1 MSDTYSG
8 TPIAI
13 VGIGCLLPG
22 ANTPQQFWDN
32 LLAGADL
39 RRAGGAETFGTDP
52 ATPGGWGDETHEIT
66 AVRGGFVTEPA
77 MDHEGLRIDAQTVEG
92 LGAVVRWPLYAIR
105 QALADAGITEDDP
118 VLDRTGLVLGNYSFP
133 TEQSV
138 ALCLPF
144 FRDGVSRGLRQAGLP
159 LPDKGSSPWQPAEP
173 VRSLWPSGLPTTVVA
188 DALGLH
194 GPRLALDA
202 ACSSALYSMSLARD
216 YLATGAA
223 DVVLAGAVCAPD
235 PLLIHLSFS
244 DLHAYP
250 GNGISQPFDAAS
262 SGIVTGQGAGVVV
275 LKRLADAVRDGD
287 RIHAVVESI
296 GLGNDGAGA
305 HPLVPNISGQLAA
318 YRQAYTG
325 GVDPHTVDYIECHAT
340 GTPVG
345 DPIELRGLTEF
356 FGADRVPLLGSVKG
370 NVGHLLTV
378 AGFTSV
384 LKAILAMRHG
394 TIPATPT
401 ATEPIRPAG
410 AETAA
415 DRLVTANQ
423 PWPGDPE
430 RPRRAGVSA
439 FGFGGTNAHLVLTD
453 TVPSPPESAVP
464 QSESTVSEAK
474 SEVPQPVRMAI
485 EGLGVRIGEV
495 AGVAALRRVRRGGR
509 PTLAERPET
518 RWYGAESLGIT
529 ELETDAAG
537 GYVNTVEVDIRGYR
551 MPPAELAQANPQH
564 LLLFEAAEEAL
575 ADAGLTVPAKDR
587 TERRIGVVV
596 AMEMEPRSVAHR
608 ARFDIGAH
616 VRAECTRT
624 GLDLTT
630 AELDR
635 LEAAVRAGVH
645 DPIGAN
651 EVLSYIGNVMAARI
665 AAAHNFT
672 GPAFTVSADATGGA
686 RALEVAGLLL
696 LDPTVEAVLVGGV
709 ELAAGYENTL
719 TRTTLANGTR
729 PPLGD
734 GAAALVL
741 TRAVAGPTPTTTD
754 PAHSTPDPARRGDDL
769 ANSTAEPARSTAAAA
784 RSTAEPALDSA
795 DPVPGN
801 SGSGA
806 GSGAS
811 ALTIDAVV
819 IGAGGSESFTR
830 RVDSALVGRGLT
842 AADVGYVELVGG
854 VTDGDL
860 AVLAG
865 IYGDRGPDAPACA
878 LAGVVPLVG
887 DTQQAGVLVGLV
899 SAALSLRHR
908 ELPPA
913 ASDLH
918 ELAETAAE
926 FGDSALR
933 LLDGPVPWLGRRA
946 ADRLVAAVHAVDGPA
961 AAHIVVSA
969 PPARPTIDT
978 VDWSG
983 STAPLLIPL
992 SGDSASD
999 LAAAAL
1005 ACLAALDDGATPLEL
1020 ARQRVAAERVGRY
1033 VAAIV
1038 AADADGLRRE
1048 LASAI
1053 KHLPETIAEG
1063 RDWTTPSGS
1072 YCTSRPVGAE
1082 GRVAFVYPGAF
1093 TSYPGAGRDLFT
1105 VFPGLLTEFERD
1117 ARTPW
1122 AEYKHSALF
1131 PSGSLGV
1138 DRAALMRHE
1147 GELIE
1152 SIPTMLA
1159 IGTNSAVLTTRMLRD
1174 ALGIRQD
1181 GGFGYSLGESSMLFA
1196 VDAWDAAVRDDAPL
1210 TRSPLFIDQ
1219 LRGPKRLVR
1228 SVWQLPESTPDRDV
1242 WTTQV
1247 LLAGAEE
1254 VRAAMPGL
1262 DRVYLTHVNTPREV
1276 VVAGFPEQVRELIAR
1291 LGCKAAKAPANHVMH
1306 CAVVESERAQFAALN
1321 DHPLGAPAANLELL
1335 SSFDYGTVD
1344 VSDRSVIS
1352 DRIAETLCTTVDF
1365 AKLTETA
1372 YERGFRV
1379 FIEVGPGATCTRWIG
1394 ETLGAREHVAVAVDR
1409 RGMSTGQAVCAALA
1423 RLVSHGVDVRLD
1435 RLFPPAPEQSRP
1447 AFRATVTCG
1456 GESLVER
1463 VRERAHPILA
1473 EANARRAAQEAEAH
1487 VLLPITID
1495 PDAIVIE
1502 GDPFVYLPQ
1511 RRPTDLPTAA
1521 DYYRPA
1527 THASDAHPAA
1537 AYGPSSHASHAH
1549 SEAAHGRGS
1558 HGPASHSAA
1567 AYGPGSD
1574 AAATQVAAAF
1584 TGAAPAAAAHLP
1596 SSQNAPTGDAV
1607 ATSQSAPH
1615 VIAARTRVL
1624 QPMRRTVFDAHES
1637 FLRVQGALAHASL
1650 EALEAGRG
1658 LPPTPPSAATGPS
1671 AATTP
1676 AEGIAPA
1683 DSSAPATGSA
1693 TGSQTAP
1700 VSSVDLVSQSRT
1712 VVWDEAQLLEFASG
1726 KVANVFGPDFAEYDT
1741 YPVRVRLPE
1750 PPYHFVTRVTEIN
1763 GTPGVYEPAS
1773 ITTEY
1778 DVPVGAWYS
1787 VDGLVPCA
1795 VTIEAGQC
1803 DLLLISYLGIDFRNK
1818 GERVYRLLDSE
1829 LVFHGGLPREGQT
1842 LRYEI
1847 NIARF
1852 VWNGDSLLFFFNY
1865 RCYADGVL
1873 ILELLNAC
1881 AGFFAAAELE
1891 NSLGVVTSGAD
1902 RKRREAMTRTWFKPL
1917 ARTERTALSGTDLDL
1932 LAQGRPAEVFGPAW
1946 DQTADGSNRSL
1957 RLPDS
1962 MLRMIDEITEID
1974 RLGGPCGIGE
1984 ISAVKHLDPEGW
1996 YFKCHFPGD
2005 PVLAGSLVAEGGVQL
2020 LQVYAMY
2027 LGMHLVLP
2035 DAEFQAVPGLKTQV
2049 KVRGQITPR
2058 HESIRYHVEITKL
2071 TMLPR
2076 PTVIADIVVYDG
2088 DKPMIS
2094 MQNFGVQVKEKP
2106 GTHYRPETGGIP
2118 AFLGRRNAQGE
2129 PAFINE
2135 LHLAHAAKGD
2145 LATAMGPEFEI
2156 YADRKAPYIPNGD
2169 FRFVDRIMRFSGVRG
2184 VLKSGST
2191 METEYDC
2198 PPEAWYFHENSF
2210 PGMPNAVYMESSLQA
2225 AILLGYYQGATLA
2238 TPDQELN
2245 IRNLDGTATVV
2256 KQVDLRGKTIRQH
2269 SRMTF
2274 NQVMPGTSL
2283 QKFQYE
2289 LFADGELIYK
2299 GESMFGYHTADALAN
2314 QVGLDGGKYVAPWL
2328 DTQDSLPATAIRT
2341 LAVRSAD
2348 DWFTREGL
2356 RLADGH
2362 LRMVDTVDLVAG
2374 GGKYEQG
2381 YLRGHREIDHDDWYF
2396 ECHFYRD
2403 PVMPGSLG
2411 VEALIQAL
2419 QVYAIEADLG
2429 AEFADPV
2436 FAMPVGVPMT
2446 WKYRGQILR
2455 TEGPM
2460 TFDLHI
2466 KEIRREGDRALVI
2479 ADANVWKPGMRI
2491 YEITDIAVEVHNRR
2505 EDER

>member
-1 MSDTYSG
+1 MSDTYCG

-22 ANTPQQFWDN
+22 AHTPQQFWEN
-32 LLAGADL
+32 LLTGADL
-39 RRAGGAETFGTDP
+39 RRPGGAETFGTDP
-52 ATPGGWGDETHEIT
+52 ATPGGWGDETHGIT
-66 AVRGGFVTEPA
+66 SVRGGFVTEPV
-77 MDHEGLRIDAQTVEG
+77 MDHEGLRIDARLVED

-105 QALADAGITEDDP
+105 QALTDAGIAEDDP

-133 TEQSV
+133 TEESV
-138 ALCLPF
+138 RLCLPF
-144 FRDGVSRGLRQAGLP
+144 FEEGVSRGLRQAGLS
-159 LPDKGSSPWQPAEP
+159 LPDNGSGPWQPHEQ
-173 VRSLWPSGLPTTVVA
+173 VRSLWPSGLPTTVVG

-202 ACSSALYSMSLARD
+202 ACSSALYSMSLGRD

-235 PLLIHLSFS
+235 PTLIHLSFS

-250 GNGISQPFDAAS
+250 GNGVSQPFDAAS
-262 SGIVTGQGAGVVV
+262 TGIVTGQGAGVFV
-275 LKRLADAVRDGD
+275 LKRLADAVRDGN

-318 YRQAYTG
+318 YRQAYEDR
-325 GVDPHTVDYIECHAT
+325 VDPRTVDYIECHAT

-356 FGADRVPLLGSVKG
+356 FGAAGIPLLGSVKG

-384 LKAILAMRHG
+384 LKAIMAMRHG
-394 TIPATPT
+394 VIPATPT
-401 ATEPIRPAG
+401 QTEPIRPAG
-410 AETAA
+410 AESAA
-415 DRLVTANQ
+415 DRLVTENRT
-423 PWPGDPE
+423 WPDNGD

-453 TVPSPPESAVP
+453 TVRPGPESADVNTTP
-464 QSESTVSEAK
+464 TASGANLAPGSAARDALGSTVAH
-474 SEVPQPVRMAI
+474 PVRMAI
-485 EGLGVRIGEV
+485 TGLGVRVGEV
-495 AGVAALRRVRRGGR
+495 AGLAALRRTRRAGR
-509 PTLAERPET
+509 PALTARPET
-518 RWYGAESLGIT
+518 RWYGSEALGIE
-529 ELETDAAG
+529 ELEQDSAAG
-537 GYVNTVEVDIRGYR
+537 YADSVEVDVRGYR
-551 MPPAELAQANPQH
+551 MPPAELRQANPQH
-564 LLLFEAAEEAL
+564 LLLFEAADEAL
-575 ADAGLTVPAKDR
+575 AEAGLTAAPNRPD
-587 TERRIGVVV
+587 RRIGVVV
-596 AMEMEPRSVAHR
+596 AMEMEPRSHAHR

-616 VRAECTRT
+616 VRAECART
-624 GLDLTT
+624 AMDLT
-630 AELDR
+630 ADELDR
-635 LEAAVRAGVH
+635 LEAAVRAGLH

-665 AAAHNFT
+665 ASAHNFT
-672 GPAFTVSADATGGA
+672 GPAFTVSADETGGA

-719 TRTTLANGTR
+719 VRTTLADGVR
-729 PPLGD
+729 PILGD
-734 GAAALVL
+734 GAAAVVL
-741 TRAVAGPTPTTTD
+741 TRATD
-754 PAHSTPDPARRGDDL
+754 D
-769 ANSTAEPARSTAAAA
+769 
-784 RSTAEPALDSA
+784 
-795 DPVPGN
+795 
-801 SGSGA
+801 
-806 GSGAS
+806 S
-811 ALTIDAVV
+811 ALTLDAVATTV
-819 IGAGGSESFTR
+819 NGVESIARHVRSTLAHHGLTPEDIGYLELASNLDSESLTDLTR
-830 RVDSALVGRGLT
+830 L
-842 AADVGYVELVGG
+842 
-854 VTDGDL
+854 
-860 AVLAG
+860 
-865 IYGDRGPDAPACA
+865 YGDRGADAPGCA
-878 LAGVVPLVG
+878 LAGHLPLVG
-887 DTQQAGVLVGLV
+887 DTQQASVLVGV
-899 SAALSLRHR
+899 VAAALSLRHR

-913 ASDLH
+913 TP
-918 ELAETAAE
+918 ELREIAGTAAE
-926 FGDSALR
+926 FTDSALR
-933 LLDGPVPWLGRRA
+933 LLDAPVPWLGCGVD
-946 ADRLVAAVHAVDGPA
+946 DRLVAAVHAVDGPRT
-961 AAHIVVSA
+961 AHIVLSA
-969 PPARPTIDT
+969 APARPPVETID
-978 VDWSG
+978 WPG
-983 STAPLLIPL
+983 ATAPVLIPL
-992 SGDSASD
+992 SADSGPD

-1005 ACLAALDDGATPLEL
+1005 DCLAALDAGVPLIDL
-1020 ARQRVAAERVGRY
+1020 ARDRIMAARPQLDDAALSGRETAGLSERPDTARPGRY
-1033 VAAIV
+1033 TAVIV
-1038 AADADGLRRE
+1038 AADPEGARRE
-1048 LASAI
+1048 LNAAI
-1053 KHLPETIAEG
+1053 KHLPETIAAE

-1072 YCTSRPVGAE
+1072 YCTARPVGAQ
-1082 GRVAFVYPGAF
+1082 GRIAFVYPGAF
-1093 TSYPGAGRDLFT
+1093 TAYPGAGRDLFT
-1105 VFPGLLTEFERD
+1105 AFPGLLSEFERD
-1117 ARTPW
+1117 ARAPW
-1122 AEYKHSALF
+1122 SEYKHAAVF
-1131 PSGSLGV
+1131 PSGALGF
-1138 DRAALMRHE
+1138 DRTGLMRHE

-1159 IGTNSAVLTTRMLRD
+1159 IGTNAAVLSTRMLRD
-1174 ALGIRQD
+1174 ALGIRPH

-1196 VDAWDAAVRDDAPL
+1196 MDVWDAAVRDDAAL
-1210 TRSPLFIDQ
+1210 NRSPLFIDQ
-1219 LRGPKRLVR
+1219 LRGPKRLIR
-1228 SVWQLPESTPDRDV
+1228 SLWQLPDETPDREV

-1247 LLAGAEE
+1247 LLADAEQ
-1254 VRAAMPGL
+1254 VRAALATL

-1276 VVAGFPEQVRELIAR
+1276 VVAGFPEQVRELIAT

-1306 CAVVESERAQFAALN
+1306 CAAVESERAEFAALN
-1321 DHPLGAPAANLELL
+1321 DHPLGAPATGLELL
-1335 SSFDYGTVD
+1335 SSFDYATVD
-1344 VSDRSVIS
+1344 MSDRTVIS

-1365 AKLTETA
+1365 AKLTENA
-1372 YERGFRV
+1372 YDRGFRV

-1409 RGMSTGQAVCAALA
+1409 RGMSVGQSVSAALA

-1435 RLFPPAPEQSRP
+1435 RLFPAAPAAPARP

-1463 VRERAHPILA
+1463 VRERAQPILA
-1473 EANARRAAQEAEAH
+1473 ESNARRAAQEVEAQ
-1487 VLLPITID
+1487 LLMPITIE
-1495 PDAIVIE
+1495 PDAIIIE
-1502 GDPFVYLPQ
+1502 GEPFVYLPQ
-1511 RRPTDLPTAA
+1511 RRPAVAATPSRFIPAPAAALAATSQPPAASTAHQFTPGA
-1521 DYYRPA
+1521 A
-1527 THASDAHPAA
+1527 AVSQFVSGAAASPAA
-1537 AYGPSSHASHAH
+1537 AYAPGANAPQ
-1549 SEAAHGRGS
+1549 
-1558 HGPASHSAA
+1558 PASP
-1567 AYGPGSD
+1567 Y
-1574 AAATQVAAAF
+1574 V
-1584 TGAAPAAAAHLP
+1584 
-1596 SSQNAPTGDAV
+1596 V
-1607 ATSQSAPH
+1607 
-1615 VIAARTRVL
+1615 AARTRVL
-1624 QPMRRTVFDAHES
+1624 QPMRHSVTYAHES

-1650 EALEAGRG
+1650 DALEASRG
-1658 LPPTPPSAATGPS
+1658 SVPPSGALPAAPS
-1671 AATTP
+1671 QP
-1676 AEGIAPA
+1676 AR
-1683 DSSAPATGSA
+1683 
-1693 TGSQTAP
+1693 P
-1700 VSSVDLVSQSRT
+1700 VI
-1712 VVWDEAQLLEFASG
+1712 WDEAQLLEFASG
-1726 KVANVFGPDFAEYDT
+1726 RVENVFGPDFAAYDT

-1763 GTPGVYEPAS
+1763 GIPGVYEPSS

-1778 DVPVGAWYS
+1778 DVPVGAWYT

-1803 DLLLISYLGIDFRNK
+1803 DLLLISYLGIDFRNQ
-1818 GERVYRLLDSE
+1818 GQRVYRLLDSE

-1881 AGFFAAAELE
+1881 AGFFSPLELE
-1891 NSLGVVTSGAD
+1891 NSLGVVSNIAD
-1902 RKRREAMTRTWFKPL
+1902 RRRREAMTRTWFKPL
-1917 ARTERTALSGTDLDL
+1917 ARTDRTALTGTDLEL

-1946 DQTADGSNRSL
+1946 DQTADGCNRSL

-1974 RLGGPCGIGE
+1974 RLGGPCALGE
-1984 ISAVKHLDPEGW
+1984 ISAVKYLDPEGW

-2035 DAEFQAVPGLKTQV
+2035 DAEFQSIPGLKTQV
-2049 KVRGQITPR
+2049 KVRGQITPGQR
-2058 HESIRYHVEITKL
+2058 QIRYHVEITKL

-2076 PTVIADIVVYDG
+2076 PAVIADITVYDG
-2088 DKPMIS
+2088 DKAMIS
-2094 MQNFGVQVKEKP
+2094 MQNFGVQVREKP
-2106 GTHYRPETGGIP
+2106 GTPYRPETGGIP
-2118 AFLGRRNAQGE
+2118 AFLGRRNAHGE

-2184 VLKSGST
+2184 QLKSGST

-2198 PPEAWYFHENSF
+2198 PPEAWYFHENAF
-2210 PGMPNAVYMESSLQA
+2210 PGMPNCVYMESSLQA
-2225 AILLGYYQGATLA
+2225 AILLGYYQGASLA

-2245 IRNLDGTATVV
+2245 IRNLDGTASLV
-2256 KQVDLRGKTIRQH
+2256 KQIDLRGKTIRQH
-2269 SRMTF
+2269 TRMTF
-2274 NQVMPGTSL
+2274 SQIMPGTSL
-2283 QKFQYE
+2283 QKFAYE
-2289 LFADGELIYK
+2289 LFADGELFYR
-2299 GESMFGYHTADALAN
+2299 GESMFGFHTADALSN
-2314 QVGLDGGKYVAPWL
+2314 QVGLDGGKYVGPWL
-2328 DTQDSLPATAIRT
+2328 DDQEELPANAIRT
-2341 LAVRSAD
+2341 LAVRGRD
-2348 DWFTREGL
+2348 DWFTRSGL

-2362 LRMVDTVDLVAG
+2362 LRMVDTVDIVSG
-2374 GGKYEQG
+2374 GGKFDRG

-2411 VEALIQAL
+2411 VEALIQGL
-2419 QVYAIEADLG
+2419 QVYAIEQGIGTELD
-2429 AEFADPV
+2429 DPV
-2436 FAMPVGVPMT
+2436 FAMPLGVPMT

-2466 KEIRREGDRALVI
+2466 KEIRREDDRTLVI

>member
-22 ANTPQQFWDN
+22 ATTPQQFWDN
-32 LLAGADL
+32 LLTGADL
-39 RRAGGAETFGTDP
+39 RRPGGAETFGTDP
-52 ATPGGWGDETHEIT
+52 ATPGGWGDETHGIT
-66 AVRGGFVTEPA
+66 SVRGGFVTEPV
-77 MDHEGLRIDAQTVEG
+77 MDHEGLRIDAQTVED

-105 QALADAGITEDDP
+105 QALTDAGIAEDDP
-118 VLDRTGLVLGNYSFP
+118 VLERTGLVLGNYSFP
-133 TEQSV
+133 TEESV
-138 ALCLPF
+138 RLCLPF
-144 FRDGVSRGLRQAGLP
+144 FEEGVSRGLRQAGLS
-159 LPDKGSSPWQPAEP
+159 LPDNGSGPWQPHEQ

-202 ACSSALYSMSLARD
+202 ACSSALYSMSLGRD

-235 PLLIHLSFS
+235 PTLIHLSFS

-250 GNGISQPFDAAS
+250 GNGVSQPFDAAS
-262 SGIVTGQGAGVVV
+262 TGIVTGQGAGVFV
-275 LKRLADAVRDGD
+275 LKRLADAVRDGN

-318 YRQAYTG
+318 YRQAYDDR
-325 GVDPHTVDYIECHAT
+325 VDAASVDYIECHAT

-356 FGADRVPLLGSVKG
+356 FGAAGIPLLGSVKG

-384 LKAILAMRHG
+384 LKAIMAMRNG
-394 TIPATPT
+394 IIPATP
-401 ATEPIRPAG
+401 AQTEPIRPAG
-410 AETAA
+410 AESAA

-423 PWPGDPE
+423 PWPDNGG

-453 TVPSPPESAVP
+453 AVTSGPESAHVQNATVLSETSATPVTADVNTTAGSAAATVTGDWADATAAPGSAAAAVHPDSADVSVARPAVP
-464 QSESTVSEAK
+464 APVVGA
-474 SEVPQPVRMAI
+474 PQPVRMAI
-485 EGLGVRIGEV
+485 TGLSVRVGAV
-495 AGVAALRRVRRGGR
+495 AGVAALRRIRRAGR
-509 PTLAERPET
+509 SGLAQRPET
-518 RWYGAESLGIT
+518 RWYGAESLGIS
-529 ELETDAAG
+529 ELEQDFAAG
-537 GYVNTVEVDIRGYR
+537 YADSVEVDVRGYR
-551 MPPAELAQANPQH
+551 MPPAELRQANPQH
-564 LLLFEAAEEAL
+564 LLLFEAADEAL
-575 ADAGLTVPAKDR
+575 AEAGLTATKERP
-587 TERRIGVVV
+587 ERRIGVVV
-596 AMEMEPRSVAHR
+596 AMEMEPRSHAHR

-616 VRAECTRT
+616 VRAECDRAA
-624 GLDLTT
+624 LDLT
-630 AELDR
+630 ADEIDR
-635 LEAAVRAGVH
+635 LEAAVRAGLH

-665 AAAHNFT
+665 ASAHNFT

-719 TRTTLANGTR
+719 VRTTLADGVR
-729 PPLGD
+729 PILGD
-734 GAAALVL
+734 GAAAVVL
-741 TRAVAGPTPTTTD
+741 TRATDDSALTLDAVATTVD
-754 PAHSTPDPARRGDDL
+754 GAESIARQV
-769 ANSTAEPARSTAAAA
+769 RSTLAHHGLTPEDIGYLELA
-784 RSTAEPALDSA
+784 SGLDSA
-795 DPVPGN
+795 
-801 SGSGA
+801 
-806 GSGAS
+806 
-811 ALTIDAVV
+811 
-819 IGAGGSESFTR
+819 
-830 RVDSALVGRGLT
+830 GLT
-842 AADVGYVELVGG
+842 
-854 VTDGDL
+854 DL
-860 AVLAG
+860 TRL
-865 IYGDRGPDAPACA
+865 YGDRGADAPGCA
-878 LAGVVPLVG
+878 LAGHLPLVG
-887 DTQQAGVLVGLV
+887 DTQQASVLVGV
-899 SAALSLRHR
+899 VAAALSLRHR

-913 ASDLH
+913 TP
-918 ELAETAAE
+918 ELREIAGTAAE
-926 FGDSALR
+926 FTDSALR
-933 LLDGPVPWLGRRA
+933 LLDAAVPWLGCGVD
-946 ADRLVAAVHAVDGPA
+946 DRLVAAVHAVDGPRV
-961 AAHIVVSA
+961 AHIVLSA
-969 PPARPTIDT
+969 APARPPVETID
-978 VDWSG
+978 WPG
-983 STAPLLIPL
+983 ATAPVLIPL
-992 SGDSASD
+992 CADSGSD

-1005 ACLAALDDGATPLEL
+1005 ECLAALDAGTALIDIARDRVKAARPEPDDAACSGLETAVL
-1020 ARQRVAAERVGRY
+1020 SGRTDT
-1033 VAAIV
+1033 VRPGRFTAVIV
-1038 AADADGLRRE
+1038 AADSEGARRE
-1048 LASAI
+1048 LNAAI
-1053 KHLPETIAEG
+1053 KHLPETIAVE

-1072 YCTSRPVGAE
+1072 YCTARPVGAR
-1082 GRVAFVYPGAF
+1082 GRIAFVYPGAF
-1093 TSYPGAGRDLFT
+1093 TAYPEAGRDLFT
-1105 VFPGLLTEFERD
+1105 AFPGLLSEFERD
-1117 ARTPW
+1117 ARAPW
-1122 AEYKHSALF
+1122 AEYKHAAVF
-1131 PSGSLGV
+1131 PSGALGF
-1138 DRAALMRHE
+1138 DRTALMRHE

-1159 IGTNSAVLTTRMLRD
+1159 IGTNAAVLSTRMLRD
-1174 ALGIRQD
+1174 ALGIRPD

-1196 VDAWDAAVRDDAPL
+1196 MDVWDAAVRDDAAL
-1210 TRSPLFIDQ
+1210 NRSPLFIDQ
-1219 LRGPKRLVR
+1219 LRGPKKLIR
-1228 SVWQLPESTPDRDV
+1228 SLWALPDETPDREV

-1247 LLAGAEE
+1247 LLADAEQ
-1254 VRAAMPGL
+1254 VRAAMATL

-1276 VVAGFPEQVRELIAR
+1276 VVAGFPEQVRALIAT

-1306 CAVVESERAQFAALN
+1306 CAAVESERAEFAALN
-1321 DHPLGAPAANLELL
+1321 NHPLGAPTRGLELL
-1335 SSFDYGTVD
+1335 SSFDYATVD
-1344 VSDRSVIS
+1344 TADRAVIS

-1365 AKLTETA
+1365 AKLTENA
-1372 YERGFRV
+1372 YDRGFRV

-1394 ETLGAREHVAVAVDR
+1394 ETLGTREHVAVAVDR
-1409 RGMSTGQAVCAALA
+1409 RGMSVGQSVAAALA

-1435 RLFPPAPEQSRP
+1435 RLFPAASAAPARP
-1447 AFRATVTCG
+1447 VFRATVTVG

-1463 VRERAHPILA
+1463 VRERARPILA
-1473 EANARRAAQEAEAH
+1473 ESNARRAAQEVEAQ
-1487 VLLPITID
+1487 LLMPIIIE
-1495 PDAIVIE
+1495 PDAIIIE
-1502 GDPFVYLPQ
+1502 GEPFVYLPQ
-1511 RRPTDLPTAA
+1511 RRPTASATPSPFIAA
-1521 DYYRPA
+1521 P
-1527 THASDAHPAA
+1527 
-1537 AYGPSSHASHAH
+1537 
-1549 SEAAHGRGS
+1549 
-1558 HGPASHSAA
+1558 
-1567 AYGPGSD
+1567 
-1574 AAATQVAAAF
+1574 VAAA
-1584 TGAAPAAAAHLP
+1584 AAPAPLGSGSAAL
-1596 SSQNAPTGDAV
+1596 APTAYQFTPGASVSQFAAGDPA
-1607 ATSQSAPH
+1607 ASPSAAPRFAPGGT
-1615 VIAARTRVL
+1615 VPQPASPYVVAARTRVL
-1624 QPMRRTVFDAHES
+1624 QPMRHSVSYAHES

-1650 EALEAGRG
+1650 DALEASRG
-1658 LPPTPPSAATGPS
+1658 AVPPSDALPAVPS
-1671 AATTP
+1671 QPTR
-1676 AEGIAPA
+1676 
-1683 DSSAPATGSA
+1683 
-1693 TGSQTAP
+1693 P
-1700 VSSVDLVSQSRT
+1700 VI
-1712 VVWDEAQLLEFASG
+1712 WDEAQLLEFASG
-1726 KVANVFGPDFAEYDT
+1726 RVENVFGPDFAAYDT

-1763 GTPGVYEPAS
+1763 GTPGVYEPSS

-1778 DVPVGAWYS
+1778 DVPVGAWYT

-1803 DLLLISYLGIDFRNK
+1803 DLLLISYLGIDFRNQ
-1818 GERVYRLLDSE
+1818 GRRVYRLLDSE

-1881 AGFFAAAELE
+1881 AGFFSPLELE
-1891 NSLGVVTSGAD
+1891 NSLGVVSNIAD
-1902 RKRREAMTRTWFKPL
+1902 RRRREAMVRTWFKPL
-1917 ARTERTALSGTDLDL
+1917 ARTERTALSGGDLEL

-1946 DQTADGSNRSL
+1946 DQTADGCNRSL

-1962 MLRMIDEITEID
+1962 MLRMIDEITAID
-1974 RLGGPCGIGE
+1974 RLGGPCALGE
-1984 ISAVKHLDPEGW
+1984 ISAVKYLDPEGW

-2035 DAEFQAVPGLKTQV
+2035 DAEFQSIPGLKTQV
-2049 KVRGQITPR
+2049 KVRGQITPGQR
-2058 HESIRYHVEITKL
+2058 EIRYHVEITKL

-2076 PTVIADIVVYDG
+2076 PAVIADITVYDG
-2088 DKPMIS
+2088 DKAMIS
-2094 MQNFGVQVKEKP
+2094 MQNFGVQVREKP
-2106 GTHYRPETGGIP
+2106 GTPYRPETGGIP
-2118 AFLGRRNAQGE
+2118 AFLGRRNAHGE

-2184 VLKSGST
+2184 QLKSGST

-2198 PPEAWYFHENSF
+2198 PPEAWYFHENAF
-2210 PGMPNAVYMESSLQA
+2210 PGMPNCVYMESSLQA
-2225 AILLGYYQGATLA
+2225 AILLGYYQGASLA

-2245 IRNLDGTATVV
+2245 IRNLDGTASLV
-2256 KQVDLRGKTIRQH
+2256 KQIDLRGKTIRQH
-2269 SRMTF
+2269 TRMTF
-2274 NQVMPGTSL
+2274 SQIMPGTSL
-2283 QKFQYE
+2283 QKFAYE
-2289 LFADGELIYK
+2289 LFADGELFYR
-2299 GESMFGYHTADALAN
+2299 GESMFGFHTADALSN

-2328 DTQDSLPATAIRT
+2328 AEQQNLPADAIRSLP
-2341 LAVRSAD
+2341 VRGRD
-2348 DWFTREGL
+2348 DWFTRSGL

-2362 LRMVDTVDLVAG
+2362 LRMVDTVDIVSG
-2374 GGKYEQG
+2374 GGKYERG
-2381 YLRGHREIDHDDWYF
+2381 YLSGHREIDHDDWYF

-2419 QVYAIEADLG
+2419 QVYAIDQAIG
-2429 AEFADPV
+2429 AELEDPV
-2436 FAMPVGVPMT
+2436 FAMPLGVPMT

-2466 KEIRREGDRALVI
+2466 KEIRREDDRTLII

>member
-22 ANTPQQFWDN
+22 ANSPQQFWAN

-39 RRAGGAETFGTDP
+39 RQEGTADTFGANP
-52 ATPGGWGDETHEIT
+52 ATPGAWGDETHGIT
-66 AVRGGFVTEPA
+66 SVRGGFVTEPE
-77 MDHEGLRIDAQTVEG
+77 MDHDGLRIDAQTVEG
-92 LGAVVRWPLYAIR
+92 LGAVVQWPLYAIR
-105 QALADAGITEDDP
+105 QALADAGIAEDDP
-118 VLDRTGLVLGNYSFP
+118 ALDRTGLVLGNYSFP

-138 ALCLPF
+138 RLCLPM
-144 FRDGVSRGLRQAGLP
+144 FREGVSRGLRLAGLP
-159 LPDKGSSPWQPAEP
+159 LPDSESRSWQPDAP
-173 VRSLWPSGLPTTVVA
+173 VRSVWPSGLPATVVA
-188 DALGLH
+188 DALGLG

-202 ACSSALYSMSLARD
+202 ACSSALYSMSLGRD

-250 GNGISQPFDAAS
+250 GNGVSQPFDSAS
-262 SGIVTGQGAGVVV
+262 TGIVTGQGAGVLV

-305 HPLVPNISGQLAA
+305 HPLVPNISGQLAT
-318 YRQAYTG
+318 YRQAYG
-325 GVDPHTVDYIECHAT
+325 AGVSPRSVDYIECHAT

-356 FGADRVPLLGSVKG
+356 FGEDQVPLLGSVKG

-394 TIPATPT
+394 IIPATPT
-401 ATEPIRPAG
+401 ATEPIRPTG
-410 AETAA
+410 AEHAA
-415 DRLVTANQ
+415 DRIVTANQ
-423 PWPGDPE
+423 PWPGTAD

-453 TVPSPPESAVP
+453 TVTSIPETAAP
-464 QSESTVSEAK
+464 QAI
-474 SEVPQPVRMAI
+474 RMAVG
-485 EGLGVRIGEV
+485 GLGVRVGEV
-495 AGVAALRRVRRGGR
+495 AGVPALRRARRAGR
-509 PTLAERPET
+509 AALVERPET
-518 RWYGAESLGIT
+518 RWYGAESLGIA
-529 ELETDAAG
+529 ELESAADA
-537 GYVNTVEVDIRGYR
+537 GYVDTVEVDVRGYR

-564 LLLFEAAEEAL
+564 LLLFEAADEAL
-575 ADAGLTVPAKDR
+575 ADAGLAATSSKDR
-587 TERRIGVVV
+587 AERRIGVVI
-596 AMEMEPRSVAHR
+596 AMEMEPRSHAHR

-616 VRAECTRT
+616 VRSECART
-624 GLDLTT
+624 GMDLT
-630 AELDR
+630 ADELQR
-635 LEAAVRAGVH
+635 LETAVRAGVH

-665 AAAHNFT
+665 ASAHNFT

-686 RALEVAGLLL
+686 RALEIAALLL

-709 ELAAGYENTL
+709 ELATGYENTL
-719 TRTTLANGTR
+719 VRTMLADGVR
-729 PPLGD
+729 PVLGD
-734 GAAALVL
+734 GAAAVVL
-741 TRAVAGPTPTTTD
+741 TRA
-754 PAHSTPDPARRGDDL
+754 
-769 ANSTAEPARSTAAAA
+769 TA
-784 RSTAEPALDSA
+784 DSQ
-795 DPVPGN
+795 
-801 SGSGA
+801 
-806 GSGAS
+806 
-811 ALTIDAVV
+811 LTIDAVV
-819 IGAGGSESFTR
+819 TDAGGPTSLAGK
-830 RVDSALVGRGLT
+830 VCSALTDYGLT
-842 AADVGYVELVGG
+842 PADVGYLELAADLDAEQLGELAQLYG
-854 VTDGDL
+854 ERGTDVPG
-860 AVLAG
+860 
-865 IYGDRGPDAPACA
+865 CA
-878 LAGVVPLVG
+878 LAGHVPLFG
-887 DTQQAGVLVGLV
+887 DTQQASVLVGVV
-899 SAALSLRHR
+899 SAALSLRYR

-913 ASDLH
+913 AA
-918 ELAETAAE
+918 EIGETADSTAG
-926 FGDSALR
+926 FTDSALR
-933 LLDGPVPWLGRRA
+933 LLDGPVPWLGRRVD
-946 ADRLVAAVHAVDGPA
+946 DRLVAAVHAVDGAA
-961 AAHIVVSA
+961 AAHIILSA
-969 PPARPTIDT
+969 PPSRPAVETL
-978 VDWSG
+978 DWSG
-983 STAPLLIPL
+983 SVAPMLVPL
-992 SGDSASD
+992 SGDSGRD
-999 LAAAAL
+999 LADAAQECLDAL
-1005 ACLAALDDGATPLEL
+1005 ESGTAPLDL
-1020 ARQRVAAERVGRY
+1020 ARRQATTERRGRY

-1038 AADADGLRRE
+1038 AADAAALRRE
-1048 LASAI
+1048 LSAAV
-1053 KHLPETIAEG
+1053 KHLPETIAAE
-1063 RDWTTPSGS
+1063 RDWTTPAGS
-1072 YCTSRPVGAE
+1072 YCTPRPVGAD
-1082 GRVAFVYPGAF
+1082 GRIAFVYPGAF
-1093 TSYPGAGRDLFT
+1093 TAYPGAGRELFT
-1105 VFPGLLTEFERD
+1105 LFPGLLSEFERD
-1117 ARTPW
+1117 SRAPW
-1122 AEYKHSALF
+1122 TEYKHAALF
-1131 PSGSLGV
+1131 PTAALGV
-1138 DRAALMRHE
+1138 DRATLMKHE

-1159 IGTNSAVLTTRMLRD
+1159 LGTNAAVLATRMLRD
-1174 ALGIRQD
+1174 ALGIRPD

-1196 VDAWDAAVRDDAPL
+1196 MDVWDAAVRDDTPL
-1210 TRSPLFIDQ
+1210 TASPLFIDQ
-1219 LRGPKRLVR
+1219 LRGPKRLIR
-1228 SVWQLPESTPDRDV
+1228 SAWGLPDSMPDREV

-1247 LLAGAEE
+1247 VLADAER
-1254 VRAAMPGL
+1254 VRAALSGL
-1262 DRVYLTHVNTPREV
+1262 DRVHLTHINTPREV

-1291 LGCKAAKAPANHVMH
+1291 LDCKSAKAPANHVMH
-1306 CAVVESERAQFAALN
+1306 CAVVESEFAEFASLN
-1321 DHPLGAPAANLELL
+1321 DHPLGAPAPGLELL
-1335 SSFDYGTVD
+1335 SSFDYGLVD

-1352 DRIAETLCTTVDF
+1352 RRIADTLCTTVDF
-1365 AKLTETA
+1365 ARLTEAA
-1372 YERGFRV
+1372 YDRGFRV

-1394 ETLGAREHVAVAVDR
+1394 DTLGDRPHAAVSVDR
-1409 RGMSTGQAVCAALA
+1409 RGMSTGQSVCAALA
-1423 RLVSHGVDVRLD
+1423 RLVSHGVEVRLD
-1435 RLFPPAPEQSRP
+1435 RLFPAEPAPVRP
-1447 AFRATVTCG
+1447 VFRASVTCG
-1456 GESLVER
+1456 GESLVGR
-1463 VRERAHPILA
+1463 VRDRAEPILA
-1473 EANARRAAQEAEAH
+1473 EVNARRAFEAE
-1487 VLLPITID
+1487 VQSLLPITVE

-1502 GDPFVYLPQ
+1502 GEPFVYLPSRQ
-1511 RRPTDLPTAA
+1511 PAELAAAPVAIAEPTIRRPQ
-1521 DYYRPA
+1521 PA
-1527 THASDAHPAA
+1527 
-1537 AYGPSSHASHAH
+1537 
-1549 SEAAHGRGS
+1549 
-1558 HGPASHSAA
+1558 
-1567 AYGPGSD
+1567 
-1574 AAATQVAAAF
+1574 VAAA
-1584 TGAAPAAAAHLP
+1584 P
-1596 SSQNAPTGDAV
+1596 
-1607 ATSQSAPH
+1607 
-1615 VIAARTRVL
+1615 VIAARMRVL
-1624 QPMRRTVFDAHES
+1624 QPMRYSVSDAHTS
-1637 FLRVQGALAHASL
+1637 FLRAQNALALASVD
-1650 EALEAGRG
+1650 ALEASRG
-1658 LPPTPPSAATGPS
+1658 LVPPPVPNSPVPAAPTRP
-1671 AATTP
+1671 
-1676 AEGIAPA
+1676 
-1683 DSSAPATGSA
+1683 
-1693 TGSQTAP
+1693 
-1700 VSSVDLVSQSRT
+1700 
-1712 VVWDEAQLLEFASG
+1712 VVWDEAQLLEFAAG
-1726 KVANVFGPDFAEYDT
+1726 KVVNVFGPDFAEYDT

-1763 GTPGVYEPAS
+1763 GTPGVYEPSS

-1829 LVFHGGLPREGQT
+1829 LVFHGSLPREGQT

-1865 RCYADGVL
+1865 RCYADGML

-1881 AGFFAAAELE
+1881 AGFFSPAELE
-1891 NSLGVVTSGAD
+1891 NSLGVVTSAAD
-1902 RKRREAMTRTWFKPL
+1902 RRRREAMSHTWFKPL
-1917 ARTERTALSGTDLDL
+1917 ARTARTSLSSSDLEL
-1932 LAQGRPAEVFGPAW
+1932 LAQGRPGEVFGPAW

-1962 MLRMIDEITEID
+1962 MLRMIDEITMID

-1984 ISAVKHLDPEGW
+1984 LSAVKHLDPEGW

-2035 DAEFQAVPGLKTQV
+2035 DGEFQSIPGLKTQV
-2049 KVRGQITPR
+2049 KVRGQITPNQR
-2058 HESIRYHVEITKL
+2058 SLRYHVEITKL

-2076 PTVIADIVVYDG
+2076 PAVIADIVVYDG
-2088 DKPMIS
+2088 DKAMIS
-2094 MQNFGVQVKEKP
+2094 MQNFGVQVREKP

-2118 AFLGRRNAQGE
+2118 AFLGRRNVHGE

-2169 FRFVDRIMRFSGVRG
+2169 FRFVDRIMRFNGVRG
-2184 VLKSGST
+2184 QLKSGAT

-2198 PPEAWYFHENSF
+2198 PPEAWYFHENAF
-2210 PGMPNAVYMESSLQA
+2210 PGMPNCVYMESSLQA
-2225 AILLGYYQGATLA
+2225 AILLGYYLGATLA
-2238 TPDQELN
+2238 TPEQELN
-2245 IRNLDGTATVV
+2245 IRNLDGTAGVV
-2256 KQVDLRGKTIRQH
+2256 KQIDLRGKTIRQH
-2269 SRMTF
+2269 TRMTF

-2283 QKFQYE
+2283 QKFSYE
-2289 LFADGELIYK
+2289 LFADGELFYQ

-2314 QVGLDGGKYVAPWL
+2314 QVGLDAGKYVAPWL
-2328 DTQDSLPATAIRT
+2328 DEQDSLPAGAIRT
-2341 LAVRSAD
+2341 LAVRGAD
-2348 DWFTREGL
+2348 DWFSRPGL

-2362 LRMVDTVDLVAG
+2362 LRMVDTVDIVDG
-2374 GGKYEQG
+2374 GGKFEQG

-2419 QVYAIEADLG
+2419 QVYAIEQG
-2429 AEFADPV
+2429 IGGEFDDPV

-2466 KEIRREGDRALVI
+2466 KEIRREDGRALVI

>member
-39 RRAGGAETFGTDP
+39 RRAGTADTFGADP
-52 ATPGGWGDETHEIT
+52 ATPGAWGDETHGIT
-66 AVRGGFVTEPA
+66 SVRGGFVTEPE
-77 MDHEGLRIDAQTVEG
+77 MDHDGLRIDAQTLEG

-105 QALADAGITEDDP
+105 QALADAGIAEDDP
-118 VLDRTGLVLGNYSFP
+118 ALARTGLVLGNYSFP

-138 ALCLPF
+138 GLCLPM
-144 FRDGVSRGLRQAGLP
+144 FRTGVSRGLRLAGLP
-159 LPDKGSSPWQPAEP
+159 LPDSESRAWQPDAP
-173 VRSLWPSGLPTTVVA
+173 VRSLWPSGLPATVLS
-188 DALGLH
+188 DALGLG

-250 GNGISQPFDAAS
+250 GNGVSQPFDSAS
-262 SGIVTGQGAGVVV
+262 TGIVTGQGAGVLV

-287 RIHAVVESI
+287 RVHAVVESI
-296 GLGNDGAGA
+296 ALGNDGAGA
-305 HPLVPNISGQLAA
+305 HPLVPNISGQLAT
-318 YRQAYTG
+318 YRQAYG
-325 GVDPHTVDYIECHAT
+325 AGVDPETVDYIECHAT

-394 TIPATPT
+394 VIPATPT
-401 ATEPIRPAG
+401 ATEPIRPTG
-410 AETAA
+410 AEHAA

-423 PWPGDPE
+423 PWPGTGE
-430 RPRRAGVSA
+430 RGRRAGVSA

-453 TVPSPPESAVP
+453 AVSAA
-464 QSESTVSEAK
+464 SEITASDSAT
-474 SEVPQPVRMAI
+474 PQPIRMAI
-485 EGLGVRIGEV
+485 SGLGVRVGEV
-495 AGVAALRRVRRGGR
+495 AGVPALRRARRAGR
-509 PTLAERPET
+509 TALLTRPET
-518 RWYGAESLGIT
+518 RWYGAESLRIT
-529 ELETDAAG
+529 ELDADSDA
-537 GYVNTVEVDIRGYR
+537 GYVDSVEVDVRGYR

-564 LLLFEAAEEAL
+564 LLLFEAADEAL
-575 ADAGLTVPAKDR
+575 AEAGLAATSAKDR
-587 TERRIGVVV
+587 TERRIGVVI
-596 AMEMEPRSVAHR
+596 AMEMEPRSHAHR

-616 VRAECTRT
+616 VRSECART
-624 GLDLTT
+624 GLDLT
-630 AELDR
+630 ADELDR

-665 AAAHNFT
+665 ASAHDFT

-686 RALEVAGLLL
+686 RALEIASLLL
-696 LDPTVEAVLVGGV
+696 LDPSVEAVLVGGV

-719 TRTTLANGTR
+719 VRTALADGVR
-729 PPLGD
+729 PVLGD
-734 GAAALVL
+734 GAAAVVL
-741 TRAVAGPTPTTTD
+741 TRA
-754 PAHSTPDPARRGDDL
+754 
-769 ANSTAEPARSTAAAA
+769 AA
-784 RSTAEPALDSA
+784 DS
-795 DPVPGN
+795 P
-801 SGSGA
+801 
-806 GSGAS
+806 
-811 ALTIDAVV
+811 LTIDAVV
-819 IGAGGSESFTR
+819 TDAAGPESLADKVR
-830 RVDSALVGRGLT
+830 SALTAHDLT
-842 AADVGYVELVGG
+842 LDDIGYLELAADLDAERLGELAR
-854 VTDGDL
+854 L
-860 AVLAG
+860 
-865 IYGDRGPDAPACA
+865 YPDRGAEVPGCA
-878 LAGVVPLVG
+878 LAGHPPLVG
-887 DTQQAGVLVGLV
+887 DTQQASVLVGV
-899 SAALSLRHR
+899 VAAALSLRHR

-913 ASDLH
+913 A
-918 ELAETAAE
+918 AGIGETADATAG
-926 FGDSALR
+926 FTGSALR
-933 LLDGPVPWLGRRA
+933 LLDGPVPWLGRRVE
-946 ADRLVAAVHAVDGPA
+946 DRLVAAVHAVDGAA
-961 AAHIVVSA
+961 AAHIILSA
-969 PPARPTIDT
+969 APARPPVDT
-978 VDWSG
+978 LDWSG
-983 STAPLLIPL
+983 SVAPLLVRL
-992 SGDSASD
+992 SGDSGRD
-999 LAAAAL
+999 LATAAQ
-1005 ACLAALDDGATPLEL
+1005 ACLDALDAGTTPLDL
-1020 ARQRVAAERVGRY
+1020 ARQQATADRRGRY

-1038 AADADGLRRE
+1038 AADATALRRE
-1048 LASAI
+1048 LSAAV
-1053 KHLPETIAEG
+1053 KHLPETIAAE
-1063 RDWTTPSGS
+1063 RDWTTPAGS
-1072 YCTSRPVGAE
+1072 YCTPRPAGAD
-1082 GRVAFVYPGAF
+1082 GRIAFVYPGAF
-1093 TSYPGAGRDLFT
+1093 TAYPGAGRELFT
-1105 VFPGLLTEFERD
+1105 LFPGLLSEFERD

-1122 AEYKHSALF
+1122 AEYKHAALF
-1131 PSGSLGV
+1131 PTAPLGV

-1159 IGTNSAVLTTRMLRD
+1159 LGTNAAVLATRMLRD
-1174 ALGIRQD
+1174 ALGIRPH

-1196 VDAWDAAVRDDAPL
+1196 MDVWDAAVRDDVAL

-1219 LRGPKRLVR
+1219 LRGPKRLIR
-1228 SVWQLPESTPDRDV
+1228 SAWELPDSMPDREV

-1247 LLAGAEE
+1247 LLADAER
-1254 VRAAMPGL
+1254 VRAAMAGL
-1262 DRVYLTHVNTPREV
+1262 DRVHLTHINTPREV

-1291 LGCKAAKAPANHVMH
+1291 LDCKSAKAPANHVMH
-1306 CAVVESERAQFAALN
+1306 CAVVESEFAEFASLN
-1321 DHPLGAPAANLELL
+1321 DHPLGAPGPDLELL
-1335 SSFDYGTVD
+1335 SSFDYGLVE
-1344 VSDRSVIS
+1344 VSDRATIS
-1352 DRIAETLCTTVDF
+1352 RRIADTLCTTVDF
-1365 AKLTETA
+1365 ARLTDTA
-1372 YERGFRV
+1372 YDRGFRV

-1394 ETLGAREHVAVAVDR
+1394 DTLGDRPHVAVSVDR
-1409 RGMSTGQAVCAALA
+1409 RGMSTGQSVCAALA
-1423 RLVSHGVDVRLD
+1423 RLVSHGVEVRLD
-1435 RLFPPAPEQSRP
+1435 RLFPAESAPARP
-1447 AFRATVTCG
+1447 AFRAAVTCG
-1456 GESLVER
+1456 GESLVQR
-1463 VRERAHPILA
+1463 VRERAEPVLA
-1473 EANARRAAQEAEAH
+1473 EANTRRAFEAE
-1487 VLLPITID
+1487 VQILLPITVE

-1502 GDPFVYLPQ
+1502 GEPFVYLPS
-1511 RRPTDLPTAA
+1511 RRPAEL
-1521 DYYRPA
+1521 
-1527 THASDAHPAA
+1527 
-1537 AYGPSSHASHAH
+1537 
-1549 SEAAHGRGS
+1549 
-1558 HGPASHSAA
+1558 
-1567 AYGPGSD
+1567 
-1574 AAATQVAAAF
+1574 AATP
-1584 TGAAPAAAAHLP
+1584 AAPAIQVQPAMIEPQPATGRPQPAIAAP
-1596 SSQNAPTGDAV
+1596 QAV
-1607 ATSQSAPH
+1607 AARSR
-1615 VIAARTRVL
+1615 VIA
-1624 QPMRRTVFDAHES
+1624 PMRVSVSDAHES
-1637 FLRVQGALAHASL
+1637 FLRLQNALALASL
-1650 EALEAGRG
+1650 DALEASRG
-1658 LPPTPPSAATGPS
+1658 PVPPAVPDAPLPPVPDV
-1671 AATTP
+1671 P
-1676 AEGIAPA
+1676 ARP
-1683 DSSAPATGSA
+1683 
-1693 TGSQTAP
+1693 
-1700 VSSVDLVSQSRT
+1700 

-1726 KVANVFGPDFAEYDT
+1726 KVVNVFGPDFAEYDT

-1881 AGFFAAAELE
+1881 AGFFSTAELE
-1891 NSLGVVTSGAD
+1891 NSLGVVTSAAD
-1902 RKRREAMTRTWFKPL
+1902 RKRREAMSRTWFKPL
-1917 ARTERTALSGTDLDL
+1917 ERTDRTALSGADLEL

-1962 MLRMIDEITEID
+1962 MLRMIDEITVID

-1984 ISAVKHLDPEGW
+1984 LSAVKHLDPDGW
-1996 YFKCHFPGD
+1996 YFQCHFPGD

-2027 LGMHLVLP
+2027 LGMHLVVP
-2035 DAEFQAVPGLKTQV
+2035 DGEFQSVPGLKTQV

-2058 HESIRYHVEITKL
+2058 QRSLRYHVEITKL
-2071 TMLPR
+2071 SMLPR

-2088 DKPMIS
+2088 DKAMIS
-2094 MQNFGVQVKEKP
+2094 MQNFGVQVREKP
-2106 GTHYRPETGGIP
+2106 GTPYRPETGGIP
-2118 AFLGRRNAQGE
+2118 AFLGRRNAHGE

-2169 FRFVDRIMRFSGVRG
+2169 FRFVDRIMRFGGVRG
-2184 VLKSGST
+2184 HLKSGAT

-2198 PPEAWYFHENSF
+2198 PPEAWYFHENAF
-2210 PGMPNAVYMESSLQA
+2210 PGMPNCVYMESSLQA
-2225 AILLGYYQGATLA
+2225 AILLGYYLGATLA
-2238 TPDQELN
+2238 TPEQELN
-2245 IRNLDGTATVV
+2245 IRNLDGTAGVV
-2256 KQVDLRGKTIRQH
+2256 KQIDLRGKTIRQH
-2269 SRMTF
+2269 TRMTF
-2274 NQVMPGTSL
+2274 NQIMPGTSL
-2283 QKFQYE
+2283 QKFSYE
-2289 LFADGELIYK
+2289 LFADGELFYQ

-2314 QVGLDGGKYVAPWL
+2314 QIGLDGGKYVAPWL
-2328 DTQDSLPATAIRT
+2328 DQQDSLPPSAIRT
-2341 LAVRSAD
+2341 LAVRGAD
-2348 DWFTREGL
+2348 DWFSRPGL

-2362 LRMVDTVDLVAG
+2362 LRMVDTVDIVAS

-2381 YLRGHREIDHDDWYF
+2381 YLRGHRDIDHDDWYF

-2419 QVYAIEADLG
+2419 QVYAIEAGLG
-2429 AEFADPV
+2429 GEFDDPV

-2466 KEIRREGDRALVI
+2466 KEIRREDGRALVI